1 MVSSE
6 AKIHLE
12 LADSFLAVAKTAL
25 DDGHFN
31 VAATLAVNSAIHSKD
46 AICLVFH
53 KYSKR
58 SPDHQVAR
66 RELRAIPNIGNEL
79 EMTFSRILAVK
90 NTSEYASVIIGPSK
104 AQDAVKRATSLVE
117 TAKGYI

>member
-1 MVSSE
+1 MVNFE

-12 LADSFLAVAKTAL
+12 LADSFLTVAKTAL
-25 DDGHFN
+25 EDGHFN

-46 AICLVFH
+46 AICIVFH

-58 SPDHQVAR
+58 SADHQAAR

-90 NTSEYASVIIGPSK
+90 NISEYASVIIAPSK
-104 AQDAVKRATSLVE
+104 AQDAVKRATSFIDTVKEL
-117 TAKGYI
+117 I